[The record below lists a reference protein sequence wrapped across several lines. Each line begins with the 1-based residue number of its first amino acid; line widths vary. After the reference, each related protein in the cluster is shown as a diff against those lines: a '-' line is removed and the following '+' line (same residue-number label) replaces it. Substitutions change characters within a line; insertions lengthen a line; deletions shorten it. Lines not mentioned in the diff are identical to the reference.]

1 MVEPVVAPLYGGID
15 MHVTEFLDPGTN
27 LRAEALDAI
36 DAWAP
41 DDHGLLEASC
51 GDVAPTGLW
60 PTLA

>member
-1 MVEPVVAPLYGGID
+1 
-15 MHVTEFLDPGTN
+15 MHVTEFLDPGAN

-41 DDHGLLEASC
+41 GDHGLLEASC
-51 GDVAPTGLW
+51 GHVAPTGLG